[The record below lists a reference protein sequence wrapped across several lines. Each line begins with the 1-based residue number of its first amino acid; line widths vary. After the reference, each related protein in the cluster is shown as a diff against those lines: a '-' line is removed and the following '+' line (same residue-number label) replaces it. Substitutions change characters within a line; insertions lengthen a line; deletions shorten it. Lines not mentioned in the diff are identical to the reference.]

1 MMFKVSVAAILLAFL
16 LSPSHVGAQIEHL
29 VVGEG
34 GLDWLETADNMVGL
48 DAAAVPGNLQPFE
61 VNPEV
66 NLAVGELTETDQF
79 TNFLG
84 HVWIVATR
92 PPEFPEENRP
102 WVYGDRGRA
111 QSIDGDIDRPTDVEE
126 IYGYTWDLG
135 LTLPI
140 NRVVFFPPEKGKATG
155 SGSTGLVRGRGQGVE
170 GQLIRDLFPRQY
182 SLSGSNEPSG
192 FLVSDGTRDFIGRT
206 WSAELAHRLGFN
218 VNNLERVADVRFETQ
233 ALRYFRLFFAEFGFI
248 AEVQFYGEGFLP
260 QTHYTTRLIDM
271 GEPVNF
277 GRIHYDYE
285 VLRSPGYGLEPVPA
299 PDADVTV
306 TVDARSGLDD
316 TPLIHYILTDI
327 GGLKEVTQDVFDK
340 APTGNFRGA
349 FSTRPIPGQKGSI
362 QEDTSNW
369 SFWSAPHLGSGVDI
383 QAPDGRQFVQL
394 RTALT
399 SEDVFA
405 FARLKSITVEHSPLL
420 ANPVLG
426 EVALLDEPNP
436 ADGIVQ
442 APLGEPV
449 TLTYDVRADFTSAS
463 QSGFT
468 ALRLRTPE
476 AVELLRFQMGDP
488 LQDVEPDSIDID
500 SSQLVVYFPSNPIT
514 SDSKPPIR
522 LTFST
527 RVFNFQ
533 TPMEGE
539 VFHIG
544 SENLPQSINSG
555 DASPLVST
563 NSLQVFGPLEKL
575 KVLSSLELASPVVT
589 PNGDGRNDLLEL
601 SFTLQGVE
609 DADVLVDLYDLS
621 GRRVT
626 RLVDES
632 RRQGHYTD
640 NWDATVDGTTVPPGT
655 YLLRV
660 AVDTDEGTLE
670 QTRILAVAY

>member
-1 MMFKVSVAAILLAFL
+1 MMFKVSVAAILVAIL

-34 GLDWLETADNMVGL
+34 GRDWLEMADNMVGL
-48 DAAAVPGNLQPFE
+48 DAAAVADNLQPFE
-61 VNPEV
+61 VNPET

-182 SLSGSNEPSG
+182 ALSGSNEPSG
-192 FLVSDGTRDFIGRT
+192 FLVSAGRRDVMRDG
-206 WSAELAHRLGFN
+206 SAELAHRLGFN

-601 SFTLQGVE
+601 SFTLLGVE

-632 RRQGHYTD
+632 RRQGRYTD

>member
-1 MMFKVSVAAILLAFL
+1 MMFKLFVAILLAFL
-16 LSPSHVGAQIEHL
+16 LSPSRGVSQVEHL
-29 VVGEG
+29 VIGEG
-34 GLDWLETADNMVGL
+34 GLDWLETADNLVGL
-48 DAAAVPGNLQPFE
+48 DGVTVPSNLQPFE
-61 VNPEV
+61 VDPEV
-66 NLAVGELTETDQF
+66 NLAVGRLTETDQF

-135 LTLPI
+135 VTLPV

-155 SGSTGLVRGRGQGVE
+155 SGSTGIVRGRGQGVE

-182 SLSGSNEPSG
+182 VLSGSNEPSG
-192 FLVSDGTRDFIGRT
+192 FLVSAGRRDVMRDG
-206 WSAELAHRLGFN
+206 SAELAHRLGFSA
-218 VNNLERVADVRFETQ
+218 NNLERVADVRFETQ

-248 AEVQFYGEGFLP
+248 AEVQFFGEGFLP
-260 QTHYTTRLIDM
+260 QTHYTSRLIDM

-277 GRIHYDYE
+277 GRVHYDYE

-299 PDADVTV
+299 PEADVTV
-306 TVDARSGLDD
+306 TVEARSGVDD

-362 QEDTSNW
+362 QEDTNKW
-369 SFWSAPHLGSGVDI
+369 SFWSAPHLGTGVDI
-383 QAPDGRQFVQL
+383 QAPDGRQFLQL
-394 RTALT
+394 RTSLT

-449 TLTYDVRADFTSAS
+449 TLTYDVRAEFTSAS
-463 QSGFT
+463 QTGFT
-468 ALRLRTPE
+468 ALRLHTPE
-476 AVELLRFQMGDP
+476 AVELQRFQMGAP
-488 LQDVEPDSIDID
+488 LQDVVPDSIDID

-539 VFHIG
+539 VFRIG
-544 SENLPQSINSG
+544 GENLPQSINNG

-589 PNGDGRNDLLEL
+589 PNADGRNDLLEL

-626 RLVDES
+626 RLVDEN
-632 RRQGHYTD
+632 RRQGRYTD
-640 NWDATVDGTTVPPGT
+640 SWDAAVDGTTVPPGT

>member
-1 MMFKVSVAAILLAFL
+1 MISRALLPIIAFL
-16 LSPSHVGAQIEHL
+16 LFPYRVPAQIEHL
-29 VVGEG
+29 VIGEG
-34 GLDWLETADNMVGL
+34 GLDWLEVSDNMVGL
-48 DAAAVPGNLQPFE
+48 DATAVAGNLQPFE

-111 QSIDGDIDRPTDVEE
+111 QTIDNDIDRPTDVEE
-126 IYGYTWDLG
+126 IYGYSWDLG
-135 LTLPI
+135 LTLPV

-155 SGSTGLVRGRGQGVE
+155 SGLTGVTRGRGRGVE

-182 SLSGSNEPSG
+182 SLTGSNNATE
-192 FLVSDGTRDFIGRT
+192 FLIHTRSND
-206 WSAELAHRLGFN
+206 LDQRLGFS

-285 VLRSPGYGLEPVPA
+285 VFRSPGYGLEPIPA

-327 GGLKEVTQDVFDK
+327 GGLKEVTQNVFDK

-349 FSTRPIPGQKGSI
+349 FTTRPIPGQKGSI
-362 QEDTSNW
+362 QEDITNW

-394 RTALT
+394 RTFLT
-399 SEDVFA
+399 SKDVFA
-405 FARLKSITVEHSPLL
+405 FARLKSITIEHSPLL
-420 ANPVLG
+420 ADPVLG
-426 EVALLDEPNP
+426 EVARLDEPNP

-476 AVELLRFQMGDP
+476 TVEFHRFQMGDP
-488 LQDVEPDSIDID
+488 LQDVVPDSIDID
-500 SSQLVVYFPSNPIT
+500 DSQLVVYFPSNPIT
-514 SDSKPPIR
+514 PGSKPPIR
-522 LTFST
+522 LIFST

-533 TPMEGE
+533 TLMEGE
-539 VFHIG
+539 VFHIDG
-544 SENLPQSINSG
+544 ENLPQSINSG

-563 NSLQVFGPLEKL
+563 NSLQVFAPLQRL
-575 KVLSSLELASPVVT
+575 KVLSSLELSSSVVT
-589 PNGDGRNDLLEL
+589 PNADGTNDRLDL

-609 DADVLVDLYDLS
+609 AAHVQVDLYDLS
-621 GRRVT
+621 GRLVT
-626 RLVDES
+626 RLVDEN

-640 NWDATVDGTTVPPGT
+640 SWDAAVGGATVPPGT
-655 YLLRV
+655 YLVHV
-660 AVDTDEGTLE
+660 AVDTDEGTFE
-670 QTRILAVAY
+670 QTRTLAIVY

>member
-1 MMFKVSVAAILLAFL
+1 MVKVSIAILLGFL
-16 LSPSHVGAQIEHL
+16 LSPALVFAQVKHL
-29 VVGEG
+29 VIGEG
-34 GLDWLETADNMVGL
+34 GLDWLEVSDNMVGL
-48 DAAAVPGNLQPFE
+48 DATAVPGNLQPFE
-61 VNPEV
+61 VDPEV
-66 NLAVGELTETDQF
+66 NLAVGPLTETDQF

-135 LTLPI
+135 VTLPV

-182 SLSGSNEPSG
+182 ALSGSNEPSG
-192 FLVSDGTRDFIGRT
+192 FLVSAGSGNFISRPG
-206 WSAELAHRLGFN
+206 SAELAHRLGFN

-285 VLRSPGYGLEPVPA
+285 VFRSPGYGLEPVTA
-299 PDADVTV
+299 PDANVTV

-449 TLTYDVRADFTSAS
+449 TLTYDIRADFTSAS

-468 ALRLRTPE
+468 ALRLHTPE
-476 AVELLRFQMGDP
+476 AVELQRFQMGDP
-488 LQDVEPDSIDID
+488 LQDVVPDSIDID

-522 LTFST
+522 LIFST

-544 SENLPQSINSG
+544 GENLPQSINSG

-589 PNGDGRNDLLEL
+589 PNADGRNDLLEL

-609 DADVLVDLYDLS
+609 NADVLIDLYDLS

-626 RLVDES
+626 RLVDEN
-632 RRQGHYTD
+632 RRQGRYTD

-660 AVDTDEGTLE
+660 AVDTDGGTLE

>member
-1 MMFKVSVAAILLAFL
+1 MMFKVSVAAILLAIL

-34 GLDWLETADNMVGL
+34 GLDWLEMADNMVGL
-48 DAAAVPGNLQPFE
+48 DAAAVAGNLQPFE
-61 VNPEV
+61 VNPET

-182 SLSGSNEPSG
+182 ALSGSNEPSG
-192 FLVSDGTRDFIGRT
+192 FLVSAGRRDVMRDG
-206 WSAELAHRLGFN
+206 SAELAHRLGFN

-601 SFTLQGVE
+601 SFTLLGVE

-632 RRQGHYTD
+632 RRQGRYTD

>member
-34 GLDWLETADNMVGL
+34 GLDWLEMADNMVGL
-48 DAAAVPGNLQPFE
+48 DAAAVAGNLQPFE
-61 VNPEV
+61 VNPET

-182 SLSGSNEPSG
+182 ALSGSNEPSG
-192 FLVSDGTRDFIGRT
+192 FLVSAGRRDVMRDG
-206 WSAELAHRLGFN
+206 SAELAHRLGFN

-601 SFTLQGVE
+601 SFTLLGVE

-632 RRQGHYTD
+632 RRQGRYTD